1 MFLRVKNKIYSRLLA
16 LVILLIVTSWILVS
30 KDMLAKNSEV
40 FQVKSGSSISD
51 VAKELSDKRLIK
63 SRLFFKS
70 LSKFLG
76 ANKKLKSGY
85 YQISPNMSILAF
97 LDNISNGSVLTTK
110 VTLIEGKTIKYYF
123 EQLSLDPSLESKGS
137 LEDVMKSIGVKAPY
151 DGWFFPETYNFNYG
165 ESVENV
171 LRRSYKEMQ
180 KKVSDLWIN
189 RDKGLPL
196 KSPYDAIILAS
207 LIENETALDNEKT
220 LISGVFIRRINEG
233 MRLQADP
240 TVIYA
245 LGDTYTPPLKKA
257 DLKIDSL
264 YNTYRNKGLPP
275 GAISSVSY
283 KSLYAALH
291 PEKGNDLY
299 FVSKKDGSHA
309 FAPSYK
315 EHKENIKKY
324 LNNN

>member
-1 MFLRVKNKIYSRLLA
+1 MFLRVKNKIYSRLVA
-16 LVILLIVTSWILVS
+16 LVILLIFTSWILVS
-30 KDMLAKNSEV
+30 KDMLAKNFEV
-40 FQVKSGSSISD
+40 FQVESGSSISD

-63 SRLFFKS
+63 SKLFFKS

-180 KKVSDLWIN
+180 QKVSDLWIN

-283 KSLYAALH
+283 QSLYAALH
-291 PEKGNDLY
+291 PDKGNDLY

>member
-51 VAKELSDKRLIK
+51 VAKELSDKKLIK

-70 LSKFLG
+70 LSKFIG
-76 ANKKLKSGY
+76 ANRKLKSGY
-85 YQISPNMSILAF
+85 YQISPNMSIIAF

-137 LEDVMKSIGVKAPY
+137 LEDVMQSIGVKAPY

-171 LRRSYKEMQ
+171 LRRSYNEMQ
-180 KKVSDLWIN
+180 QKVSDLWVN
-189 RDKGLPL
+189 RDKSLPL
-196 KSPYDAIILAS
+196 KSQYDAIILAS

-233 MRLQADP
+233 MRLQTDP

-245 LGDTYTPPLKKA
+245 LGDKYTPPLKKA

-283 KSLYAALH
+283 QSLYAALH

-309 FAPSYK
+309 FASSYK

>member
-40 FQVKSGSSISD
+40 FQVESGSSISD

-137 LEDVMKSIGVKAPY
+137 LEDVMQAIGVKAPY

>member
-1 MFLRVKNKIYSRLLA
+1 MFLGAKNKIYSRLLA

-30 KDMLAKNSEV
+30 KDMLAKNSEI
-40 FQVKSGSSISD
+40 FQVESGSSISD
-51 VAKELSDKRLIK
+51 VAKELSDKKLIK

-97 LDNISNGSVLTTK
+97 LDNITNGSVMTTK

-137 LEDVMKSIGVKAPY
+137 LEDVMQSIGVKAPY

-180 KKVSDLWIN
+180 KKVSDLWID

-233 MRLQADP
+233 MRLQTDP

-245 LGDTYTPPLKKA
+245 LGDTYTPPLKKS

-283 KSLYAALH
+283 QSLYAALH

>member
-40 FQVKSGSSISD
+40 FQVESGSSISD
-51 VAKELSDKRLIK
+51 VAKELSDKKLIK

-97 LDNISNGSVLTTK
+97 LDNITNGSVMTTK

-123 EQLSLDPSLESKGS
+123 EQLSLDPSLESSGS
-137 LEDVMKSIGVKAPY
+137 LEDVMQSIGVKAPY

-180 KKVSDLWIN
+180 KKVSDLWID

-233 MRLQADP
+233 MRLQTDP

-245 LGDTYTPPLKKA
+245 LGDTYTPPLKKS

-283 KSLYAALH
+283 QSLYAALH

>member
-40 FQVKSGSSISD
+40 FQVESGSSISD

-63 SRLFFKS
+63 SKLFFKS

-137 LEDVMKSIGVKAPY
+137 LEDVMQSIGVKAPY

-171 LRRSYKEMQ
+171 LRRSYTEMQ

-220 LISGVFIRRINEG
+220 LIAGVFIRRINEG

-283 KSLYAALH
+283 QSLYAALH

-309 FAPSYK
+309 FATSYK

>member
-51 VAKELSDKRLIK
+51 VAEELSDKKLIK

-123 EQLSLDPSLESKGS
+123 EQLSLDPSLESSGS
-137 LEDVMKSIGVKAPY
+137 LEDVMQSIGVKAPY

-180 KKVSDLWIN
+180 QKVSDLWIN

-283 KSLYAALH
+283 QSLYAALH

>member
-40 FQVKSGSSISD
+40 FQVESGSSISD

-180 KKVSDLWIN
+180 QKVSDLWIN

-291 PEKGNDLY
+291 PKKGSDLY

>member
-1 MFLRVKNKIYSRLLA
+1 MFLGAKNKIYSRLLA

-40 FQVKSGSSISD
+40 FQVESGSSISD
-51 VAKELSDKRLIK
+51 VAKELSDKKLIK

-97 LDNISNGSVLTTK
+97 LDNITNGSVMTTK

-123 EQLSLDPSLESKGS
+123 EQLSLDPSLESSGS
-137 LEDVMKSIGVKAPY
+137 LEDVMQSIGVKAPY

-180 KKVSDLWIN
+180 KKVSDLWID

-245 LGDTYTPPLKKA
+245 LGDTYTPPLKKS

-264 YNTYRNKGLPP
+264 YNTYQNKGLPP

-283 KSLYAALH
+283 QSLYAALH

>member
-51 VAKELSDKRLIK
+51 VAKELSDKKLIK

-123 EQLSLDPSLESKGS
+123 EQLSLDPSLESSGS
-137 LEDVMKSIGVKAPY
+137 LEDVMQSIGVKAPY

-180 KKVSDLWIN
+180 QKVSDLWIN

-283 KSLYAALH
+283 QSLYAALH

>member
-16 LVILLIVTSWILVS
+16 LVILLIVASWILVS

-40 FQVKSGSSISD
+40 FQVESGSSISD

-63 SRLFFKS
+63 SKLFFKS

-137 LEDVMKSIGVKAPY
+137 LEDVMQSIGVKAPY

-180 KKVSDLWIN
+180 QKVSDLWIN

-207 LIENETALDNEKT
+207 LIENETALDNEKI

-283 KSLYAALH
+283 QSLYAALH

>member
-40 FQVKSGSSISD
+40 FQVESGSSISD

-63 SRLFFKS
+63 SKLFFKS

-137 LEDVMKSIGVKAPY
+137 LEDVMQSIGVKAPY

-180 KKVSDLWIN
+180 QKVSDLWIN

-283 KSLYAALH
+283 QSLYAALH
-291 PEKGNDLY
+291 PKKGNDLY

>member
-16 LVILLIVTSWILVS
+16 LAILLIVTSWILVS

-40 FQVKSGSSISD
+40 FQVESGSSISD

-97 LDNISNGSVLTTK
+97 LDNITNGSVMTTK
-110 VTLIEGKTIKYYF
+110 ITLIEGKTIKYYF

-137 LEDVMKSIGVKAPY
+137 LEDVMQSIGVKAPY

-180 KKVSDLWIN
+180 QKVSDLWIN

-283 KSLYAALH
+283 QSLYAALH

-309 FAPSYK
+309 FAPTYK

>member
-40 FQVKSGSSISD
+40 FQVESGSSISD
-51 VAKELSDKRLIK
+51 VAKELSDKKLIK

-137 LEDVMKSIGVKAPY
+137 LEDVMQSIGVKAPY

-180 KKVSDLWIN
+180 KKVSDLWID

-245 LGDTYTPPLKKA
+245 LGDTYTPPLKKS

-264 YNTYRNKGLPP
+264 YNTYQNKGLPP

-283 KSLYAALH
+283 QSLYAALH
-291 PEKGNDLY
+291 PEKSNDLY

>member
-40 FQVKSGSSISD
+40 FQVESGSSISD

-63 SRLFFKS
+63 SKLFFKS

-85 YQISPNMSILAF
+85 YQISPNMSILSF

-123 EQLSLDPSLESKGS
+123 EQLSLDPSLESKDS

-180 KKVSDLWIN
+180 QKVSDLWIN

-283 KSLYAALH
+283 QSLYAALH
-291 PEKGNDLY
+291 PDKGNDLY

-309 FAPSYK
+309 FATSYK

>member
-51 VAKELSDKRLIK
+51 VAEELSDKRLIK

-85 YQISPNMSILAF
+85 YQISPNMSILSF

-137 LEDVMKSIGVKAPY
+137 LEDVMQSIGVKAPY

-180 KKVSDLWIN
+180 QKVSDLWIN

>member
-30 KDMLAKNSEV
+30 KDMLAKNFEV
-40 FQVKSGSSISD
+40 FQVESGSSISD

-63 SRLFFKS
+63 SKLFFKS

-137 LEDVMKSIGVKAPY
+137 LEDVMQSIGVKAPY

-220 LISGVFIRRINEG
+220 LIAGVFIRRINEG

-283 KSLYAALH
+283 QSLYAALH
-291 PEKGNDLY
+291 PKKGNDLY

>member
-40 FQVKSGSSISD
+40 FQVESGTSISD
-51 VAKELSDKRLIK
+51 VAKELSDKKLIK
-63 SRLFFKS
+63 SRLFFRS

-97 LDNISNGSVLTTK
+97 LDNITNGSVMTTK

-123 EQLSLDPSLESKGS
+123 EQLSLDPSLESEGS
-137 LEDVMKSIGVKAPY
+137 LEDVMQSIGVKAPY

-180 KKVSDLWIN
+180 KKVSDLWID

-207 LIENETALDNEKT
+207 LIENETALDKEKT

-245 LGDTYTPPLKKA
+245 LGDTYTPPLKKS

-264 YNTYRNKGLPP
+264 YNTYQNKGLPP

-283 KSLYAALH
+283 QSLYAALH

>member
-1 MFLRVKNKIYSRLLA
+1 MFLRAKNKIYSRLLA
-16 LVILLIVTSWILVS
+16 LSILLIVTSWILVS

-40 FQVKSGSSISD
+40 FQVESGSSISD

-70 LSKFLG
+70 LSKFLS

-85 YQISPNMSILAF
+85 YQISPNMSILTF

-137 LEDVMKSIGVKAPY
+137 LEDVMQSIGVKAPY

-180 KKVSDLWIN
+180 EKVSDLWIN

-283 KSLYAALH
+283 QSLYAALH

-299 FVSKKDGSHA
+299 FVSKKMVVMHLRQA
-309 FAPSYK
+309 TK
-315 EHKENIKKY
+315 NIKKISR
-324 LNNN
+324 NT

>member
-16 LVILLIVTSWILVS
+16 LVILLIVASWILVS

-40 FQVKSGSSISD
+40 FQVESGSSISD

-63 SRLFFKS
+63 SKLFFKS

-137 LEDVMKSIGVKAPY
+137 LEDVMQSIGVKAPY

-180 KKVSDLWIN
+180 QKVSDLWIN

-264 YNTYRNKGLPP
+264 YNTYLNIGLPP

-283 KSLYAALH
+283 QSLYAALH

-309 FAPSYK
+309 FATSYK

>member
-16 LVILLIVTSWILVS
+16 LVILLIVASWILVS

-40 FQVKSGSSISD
+40 FQVESGSSISD

-63 SRLFFKS
+63 SKLFFKS

-85 YQISPNMSILAF
+85 YQISPNMSILSF

-137 LEDVMKSIGVKAPY
+137 LEDVMQSIGVKAPY

-180 KKVSDLWIN
+180 QKVSDLWIN

-283 KSLYAALH
+283 QSLYAALH

>member
-30 KDMLAKNSEV
+30 KDMLAKNFEV
-40 FQVKSGSSISD
+40 FQVESGSSISD

-63 SRLFFKS
+63 SKLFFKS

-180 KKVSDLWIN
+180 QKVSDLWIN

-207 LIENETALDNEKT
+207 LIENETALDNEKI

-283 KSLYAALH
+283 QSLYAALH

>member
-1 MFLRVKNKIYSRLLA
+1 MFLGAKSKIYSRLLA

-40 FQVKSGSSISD
+40 FQVESGSSISD
-51 VAKELSDKRLIK
+51 VAKELSDKKLIK
-63 SRLFFKS
+63 SRLFFRS

-97 LDNISNGSVLTTK
+97 LDNITNGSVMTTK

-123 EQLSLDPSLESKGS
+123 EQLSLDPSLESEGS
-137 LEDVMKSIGVKAPY
+137 LEDVMQSIGVKAPY

-180 KKVSDLWIN
+180 KKVSDLWID

-233 MRLQADP
+233 MRLQTDP

-245 LGDTYTPPLKKA
+245 LGDTYTPPLKKS

-283 KSLYAALH
+283 QSLYAALH

>member
-30 KDMLAKNSEV
+30 KDMLAKNFEV
-40 FQVKSGSSISD
+40 FQVESGSSISD

-63 SRLFFKS
+63 SKLFFKS

-137 LEDVMKSIGVKAPY
+137 LEDVMQSIGVKAPY

-180 KKVSDLWIN
+180 QKVSDLWIN

-220 LISGVFIRRINEG
+220 LIAGVFIRRINEG

-283 KSLYAALH
+283 QSLYAALH
-291 PEKGNDLY
+291 PDKGNDLY

>member
-16 LVILLIVTSWILVS
+16 LVIILIVTSWILVS
-30 KDMLAKNSEV
+30 KDMLAKNFEV
-40 FQVKSGSSISD
+40 FQVESGSSISD

-63 SRLFFKS
+63 SKLFFKS

-137 LEDVMKSIGVKAPY
+137 LEDVMQSIGVKAPY

-180 KKVSDLWIN
+180 QKVSDLWIN

-207 LIENETALDNEKT
+207 LIENETALDNEKI

-283 KSLYAALH
+283 QSLYAALH
-291 PEKGNDLY
+291 PKKGSDLY

>member
-30 KDMLAKNSEV
+30 KDMLAKNFEV
-40 FQVKSGSSISD
+40 FQVESGSSISD

-63 SRLFFKS
+63 SKLFFKS

-137 LEDVMKSIGVKAPY
+137 LEDVMQSIGVKAPY

-180 KKVSDLWIN
+180 QKVSDLWIN

-220 LISGVFIRRINEG
+220 LIAGVFIRRINEG

-283 KSLYAALH
+283 QSLYAALH

>member
-30 KDMLAKNSEV
+30 KDMLAKNFEV
-40 FQVKSGSSISD
+40 FQVESGSSISD

-180 KKVSDLWIN
+180 QKVSDLWIN

-283 KSLYAALH
+283 QSLYAALH

>member
-30 KDMLAKNSEV
+30 KDMLAKNFEV
-40 FQVKSGSSISD
+40 FQVESGSSISD

-137 LEDVMKSIGVKAPY
+137 LEDVMQSIGVKAPY

-180 KKVSDLWIN
+180 QKVSDLWIN

-283 KSLYAALH
+283 QSLYAALH